1 MPAAPLLLRKQIRQ
15 YHPSRFHIYALIYD
29 ICLLFLTDFT
39 LYKRLLV
46 HPSPGN
52 WLKCVPFYGWVVLH
66 CVYVPQLLYP
76 SVDGH
81 PGCFQDLAVVNSA
94 AMNTGVLV
102 SFSVLVSL
110 GYMPRNGLTGSH
122 GGFILSFLRSL
133 CTDFHSGCISL
144 H

>member
-1 MPAAPLLLRKQIRQ
+1 M
-15 YHPSRFHIYALIYD
+15 
-29 ICLLFLTDFT
+29 
-39 LYKRLLV
+39 
-46 HPSPGN
+46 
-52 WLKCVPFYGWVVLH
+52 H

-144 H
+144 HYPQECRMVPFSPHPLQLLWFVDFWLRAILSGVR